1 MSSQLKSW
9 SVWHRGRHITNA
21 VEYRA
26 PDLVIKTSEYFAGH
40 MDGPRITDDGIQP
53 LIAGLKI
60 RGANFDDLAAIGFRP
75 FISTRLVIREGYLG
89 SGGVSGIEDEVEG
102 FISRSSS
109 DPTGS
114 AGRANKSTSIEIAL
128 SYYRRSVNGK
138 EKVLLIPGEGVRRIN
153 GIDTLNIVSL
163 MVYLS
168 SVPGGIDGIDF
179 RSLTLSDLIGEG
191 F

>member
-9 SVWHRGRHITNA
+9 SVWHRGRHVINA

-40 MDGPRITDDGIQP
+40 MDGPRITDDGMQA
-53 LIAGLKI
+53 LTAGLRI
-60 RGANFDDLAAIGFRP
+60 RGANFDDFAAIGFRP
-75 FISTRLVIREGYLG
+75 FVSTRLVIREGYLG
-89 SGGVSGIEDEVEG
+89 SGGVSGIEDEIEG

-114 AGRANKSTSIEIAL
+114 TGRANKSTSIEIAL